1 MSYGQDFGIKRK
13 NRKDRDL
20 RRLRTGS
27 PTQLQAVPQ
36 QQQQQR
42 GAYRRP
48 QPSGRVSTTEQ
59 PEQNGLLA
67 SANEGK
73 AYVDNISGMYQT
85 GELAGKGIDK
95 GMDWAKEAWDGSAL
109 QNAMPDMSVSDYM
122 PTGLS
127 MPSFDMSMPDF
138 LSGSAT
144 QASSIPLAT
153 DFSMVDG
160 TINSL
165 GGEFVGANSP
175 FAGGDASGLL
185 GDSTGAMADGATT
198 TGLQGSGA
206 TLSQAMPYL
215 NIGKDLIMGS
225 DNLTG
230 NQFGD
235 AALRGGL
242 AYATGGLSELGYA
255 VGDMFDWW

>member
-20 RRLRTGS
+20 KRLRAGS
-27 PTQLQAVPQ
+27 PSQLQAVPQ

-48 QPSGRVSTTEQ
+48 QISGMVSTTEQ
-59 PEQNGLLA
+59 PEKNGLLS

-73 AYVDNISGMYQT
+73 GFVDNISGMYKT
-85 GELAGKGIDK
+85 GGDAREGIDK
-95 GMDWAKEAWDGSAL
+95 GWGWATDQWEGSAM
-109 QNAMPDMSVSDYM
+109 QGAMPDF
-122 PTGLS
+122 GLS
-127 MPSFDMSMPDF
+127 DF
-138 LSGSAT
+138 FGGSASSV
-144 QASSIPLAT
+144 SSIPLPT

-160 TINSL
+160 TITSL
-165 GGEFVGANSP
+165 GGDLVGANSS
-175 FAGGDASGLL
+175 FAGGNASGLL

-242 AYATGGLSELGYA
+242 AYATGGLSEIGYA